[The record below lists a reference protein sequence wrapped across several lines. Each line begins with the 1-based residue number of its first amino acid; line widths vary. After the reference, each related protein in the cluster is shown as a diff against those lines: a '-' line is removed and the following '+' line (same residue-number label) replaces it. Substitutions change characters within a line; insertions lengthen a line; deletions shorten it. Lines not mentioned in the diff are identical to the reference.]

1 MRNLVTSY
9 KSARKEEMD
18 ELGSKALSGNLTR
31 TDYRRLLAIMAGGLS
46 YHGHYPDAVLEMLYG
61 RSGRVSSFDLNMLR
75 VAIHKHQDVLMPI
88 CDGMKPWQEM
98 FSSYPGM
105 LSLDNGTERMERVS
119 AWKKRIADYHA
130 RRRAGQGGVADEQ
143 EGVL

>member
-46 YHGHYPDAVLEMLYG
+46 YRGHYPDAVLEMLYG

-88 CDGMKPWQEM
+88 CGGMAAWQEM
-98 FSSYPGM
+98 FTLWPGV
-105 LSLDNGTERMERVS
+105 LSLDNGAERAERVS
-119 AWKKRIADYHA
+119 AWKNRIADYHA
-130 RRRAGQGGVADEQ
+130 RRRAGRDGTAHE
-143 EGVL
+143 